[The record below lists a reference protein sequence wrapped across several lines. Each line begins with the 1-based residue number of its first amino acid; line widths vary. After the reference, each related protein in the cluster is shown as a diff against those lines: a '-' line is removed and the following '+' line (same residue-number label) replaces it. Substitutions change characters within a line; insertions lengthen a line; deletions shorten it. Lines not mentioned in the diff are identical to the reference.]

1 MLGKIEKLLQR
12 CDLKQLNEI
21 KKTVSEMIEREIGNQ
36 SYWDD
41 QNGRK
46 QRREE
51 RFETNL
57 LGTMT
62 RITDVKPGERKE
74 YSVSVH
80 DISRNGMCLKVDT
93 NFTPSRVVEV
103 TFAAPGGKI
112 KRCFMEVVR
121 VRKMTNENGS
131 WLEVG
136 CRSAGTEEVRR
147 LRLQEEQVTKT
158 RSKLRS
164 QRGILIILVGDN
176 SDEFEKKL
184 TAKIKI
190 KNYSVR
196 RFDSV
201 HQAIHNAEK
210 LQAQLAIFCRGS
222 HLCRDSK
229 MLDELKSKPSELA
242 TLAIIESEEDRMPLI
257 LAGIDECLM
266 EQNYEEYLF
275 HSIERSMVGH
285 ALRQNK
291 KSMNM
296 SGRVLIQS
304 IDNTRI
310 NLITYQLEEY
320 GYSTRVANDLEEA
333 QNCVK
338 DPFDMILADYDPDNP
353 EEFRS
358 LRELFNDLPV
368 IALCDDISHG
378 QKAIVDSASNYLC
391 MPPTKED
398 IQMILDLATSRIEMK

>member
-1 MLGKIEKLLQR
+1 MFAKIEKLLQR

-21 KKTVSEMIEREIGNQ
+21 RKSISEMIEKEEGNK

-41 QNGRK
+41 HNGRK

-51 RFETNL
+51 RFDTNL
-57 LGTMT
+57 LGTLT

-74 YSVSVH
+74 YSVSVL
-80 DISRNGMCLKVDT
+80 DISRSGMCLKVDT

-136 CRSAGTEEVRR
+136 CRAAGTEEVRR

-158 RSKLRS
+158 RSKLNS

-184 TAKIKI
+184 TAKMKI

-201 HQAIHNAEK
+201 HQAMHNAEK

-222 HLCRDSK
+222 RLCRDSK
-229 MLDELKSKPSELA
+229 MLDDLKSKPSELA
-242 TLAIIESEEDRMPLI
+242 MLAIIESEEDRMPLI

-275 HSIERSMVGH
+275 HSIERAMVGH
-285 ALRQNK
+285 ALRKNK

-296 SGRVLIQS
+296 SGRILIQS

-310 NLITYQLEEY
+310 NLVTYQLEEH
-320 GYSTRVANDLEEA
+320 GYSIRVANDLEEA
-333 QNCVK
+333 RNCVK
-338 DPFDMILADYDPDNP
+338 DPFDMVLADYDVDNP

-358 LRELFNDLPV
+358 LRELFYELPV
-368 IALCDDISHG
+368 IALCDDIVHG
-378 QKAIVDSASNYLC
+378 QQAIVDGAGNYLC
-391 MPPTKED
+391 MPPAKED
-398 IQMILDLATSRIEMK
+398 IQMILELATSHVEMK

>member
-21 KKTVSEMIEREIGNQ
+21 KKTVSEMIEKEIGNQ
-36 SYWDD
+36 TYWDD

-46 QRREE
+46 QRCEE

-74 YSVSVH
+74 YSVTVH

-210 LQAQLAIFCRGS
+210 LRAQLAIFCRGS

-285 ALRQNK
+285 SLRQSK

-304 IDNTRI
+304 IDNTRV
-310 NLITYQLEEY
+310 NLITYQLEEH

-333 QNCVK
+333 KNCVK

-398 IQMILDLATSRIEMK
+398 IQMILDLATSHIEMK

>member
-12 CDLKQLNEI
+12 CDIKQLHDL
-21 KKTVSEMIEREIGNQ
+21 KKIVSDMIEKEAGNR

-51 RFETNL
+51 RFDTNL
-57 LGTMT
+57 LGTLT

-74 YSVSVH
+74 YSVTVQ
-80 DISRNGMCLKVDT
+80 DISRGGMCLKVDT
-93 NFTPSRVVEV
+93 NFVPSRVVEI
-103 TFAAPGGKI
+103 TFASPGGKI
-112 KRCFMEVVR
+112 KHCFMEVVR

-136 CRSAGTEEVRR
+136 CRGASTEEVRR
-147 LRLQEEQVTKT
+147 LRLQEEQVTRT
-158 RSKLRS
+158 RGKLHS

-176 SDEFEKKL
+176 SDEIERKL
-184 TAKIKI
+184 AAKIKV
-190 KNYSVR
+190 KNYSIR
-196 RFDSV
+196 RFDSI
-201 HQAIHNAEK
+201 HQAMHNAEK

-222 HLCRDSK
+222 RLCHDSE
-229 MLDELKSKPSELA
+229 MLDELKLKPSELA

-275 HSIERSMVGH
+275 HSIERAMVGH

-291 KSMNM
+291 KTQQI
-296 SGRVLIQS
+296 SGRILIQS

-310 NLITYQLEEY
+310 NLVTYQLEEH
-320 GYSTRVANDLEEA
+320 GYSIWVANDLEEA
-333 QNCVK
+333 RNYVK
-338 DPFDMILADYDPDNP
+338 DPFDMILADYDVDNP

-358 LRELFNDLPV
+358 LRELFYELPV
-368 IALCDDISHG
+368 IALCDDIVHG
-378 QKAIVDSASNYLC
+378 QQAIVDGAGNYLC

-398 IQMILDLATSRIEMK
+398 IQMILELATSHTKVK

>member
-12 CDLKQLNEI
+12 CDLKQLHNL
-21 KKTVSEMIEREIGNQ
+21 KKIISEMIEKEMGNQ

-41 QNGRK
+41 KDGRK

-51 RFETNL
+51 RFDTNL
-57 LGTMT
+57 LGTLT

-74 YSVSVH
+74 YSVTVH
-80 DISRNGMCLKVDT
+80 DISRSGMRLKVDT
-93 NFTPSRVVEV
+93 NFVPSRVVEI
-103 TFAAPGGKI
+103 TFASPGGKI
-112 KRCFMEVVR
+112 KHCFMEVVR

-136 CRSAGTEEVRR
+136 CRGANTEEVRR

-164 QRGILIILVGDN
+164 QRGILIVLVGDN
-176 SDEFEKKL
+176 TDEIEKKL
-184 TAKIKI
+184 TAKLKI
-190 KNYSVR
+190 KNYSTR
-196 RFDSV
+196 CFDSV
-201 HQAIHNAEK
+201 HQAVHNAEK

-222 HLCRDSK
+222 RLCRDSK
-229 MLDELKSKPSELA
+229 MLGELKSKPPELA

-275 HSIERSMVGH
+275 HSIERAMVGH
-285 ALRQNK
+285 TLRQNK
-291 KSMNM
+291 KSQQM
-296 SGRVLIQS
+296 SGRILIQS

-310 NLITYQLEEY
+310 NFITSQLEEH
-320 GYSTRVANDLEEA
+320 GYSIRVANNLEEA
-333 QNCVK
+333 RNYEK
-338 DPFDMILADYDPDNP
+338 APFDMVLADYDVDSP

-358 LRELFNDLPV
+358 LRGLFYELPV
-368 IALCDDISHG
+368 IALCDDIVHG
-378 QKAIVDSASNYLC
+378 QQAIIDGAGNYLC

-398 IQMILDLATSRIEMK
+398 IQMILEMAASHIKIK